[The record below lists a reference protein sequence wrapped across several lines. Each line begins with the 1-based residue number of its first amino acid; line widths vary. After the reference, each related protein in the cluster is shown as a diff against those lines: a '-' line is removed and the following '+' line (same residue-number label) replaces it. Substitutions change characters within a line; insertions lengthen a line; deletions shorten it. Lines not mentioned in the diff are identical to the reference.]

1 MHARRVRAV
10 RVRKAAVARRVRVGY
25 RGKVAAIVRKAAV
38 HAHRVMA
45 AHRAG
50 GHMVAAAIARATA
63 EPRLSLTAQ
72 SSRPMV
78 RIYHNSRCSKS
89 RATLA
94 LLEQRVGAC
103 EVIHYLD
110 TPPDTAELT
119 VLLKQ
124 LGMSARELLRSGE
137 AEYQSLGLDD
147 LALDDAALIA
157 AMVAHPKLIERP
169 IVGANGKAAIGRP
182 PEAVLA
188 IL

>member
-1 MHARRVRAV
+1 
-10 RVRKAAVARRVRVGY
+10 
-25 RGKVAAIVRKAAV
+25 
-38 HAHRVMA
+38 
-45 AHRAG
+45 
-50 GHMVAAAIARATA
+50 
-63 EPRLSLTAQ
+63 
-72 SSRPMV
+72 MV
-78 RIYHNSRCSKS
+78 RIYHHSRCSKS

-94 LLEQRVGAC
+94 LLEQRVGRC

-110 TPPDTAELT
+110 APPDTAELT

-137 AEYQSLGLDD
+137 AEYQSLGLADP
-147 LALDDAALIA
+147 ALDDAALIA

-169 IVGANGKAAIGRP
+169 IVVANGKAAIGRP

>member
-1 MHARRVRAV
+1 
-10 RVRKAAVARRVRVGY
+10 
-25 RGKVAAIVRKAAV
+25 
-38 HAHRVMA
+38 
-45 AHRAG
+45 
-50 GHMVAAAIARATA
+50 
-63 EPRLSLTAQ
+63 
-72 SSRPMV
+72 MV

-94 LLEQRVGAC
+94 LLEDRGGDV
-103 EVIHYLD
+103 EVINYLD
-110 TPPDTAELT
+110 TPPTPAELA

-124 LGMSARELLRSGE
+124 LGMAARELLRTGE

-147 LALDDAALIA
+147 PALDEAALIA

-169 IVGANGKAAIGRP
+169 IVVANGKAALGRP